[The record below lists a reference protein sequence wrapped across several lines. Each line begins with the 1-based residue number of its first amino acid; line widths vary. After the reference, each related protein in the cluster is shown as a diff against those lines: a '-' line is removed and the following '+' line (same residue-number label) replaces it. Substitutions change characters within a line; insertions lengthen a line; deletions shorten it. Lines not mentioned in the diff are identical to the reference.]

1 MRILTET
8 RVICSPSKDL
18 PPRTGAPDVS
28 EPQGEVIGTAH
39 RGWVG
44 KVPVVISIMNNGT
57 MSVEIGGSIL
67 ALNRDVVDD
76 MKEIFGQNSISVA
89 S

>member
-1 MRILTET
+1 MRILTES
-8 RVICSPSKDL
+8 RAISSPGDL
-18 PPRTGAPDVS
+18 PTNAPEGAKPY
-28 EPQGEVIGTAH
+28 EEVIGTAY

-44 KVPVVISIMNNGT
+44 KVPVVVSIMNNGT

-67 ALNRDVVDD
+67 ALNRDIVDD
-76 MKEIFGQNSISVA
+76 MKELFGQNSISVA